1 MKKKKVTLAKFSNE
15 RRQGAIRQSKKT
27 RNKKKGK
34 LTTHQRKLKKI
45 KEVSN
50 GCWWVEVYL
59 HDRCLTYKD
68 K

>member
-34 LTTHQRKLKKI
+34 LTTKKI
-45 KEVSN
+45 KENKRSIQWMLV
-50 GCWWVEVYL
+50 G
-59 HDRCLTYKD
+59 
-68 K
+68 